1 MADDALLVSAGP
13 GEIRA
18 AVIEAG
24 RVAELA
30 VFRPGQALGG
40 VWLGQVVSV
49 NRALGAAFIDIGLA
63 RPGVLAA
70 GDLNDGQAVTVQVLS
85 DPHHDKGARLT
96 AAVSLTGRLVA
107 LSPMRSGVA
116 VSRKLTDP
124 EERARLLSI
133 GKAHALPGEGVVLR
147 THAAGCD
154 GAVIAAELQFLR
166 QRWQEAQDRAR
177 SAQVPAL
184 LLPPDPVGR
193 LLADH
198 PAIER
203 VFVDDAATHAELRRL
218 HGDMVQRHV
227 AGPVFDLYDAA
238 EVLESAL
245 DPVVLLPAGGSLV
258 IEQTAAA
265 VLVDVN
271 SGGGDPGRS
280 NNEALTALAWHL
292 RLRNLSGHILF
303 DAIPSRGRGSLRRLV
318 ERLRDEVAG
327 DPVPTEVV
335 GTTPLGLIELTRER
349 RRASLAEVMLE
360 TRTGRSAE
368 TVALEALR
376 TVLAGAARHGG
387 APRLLVAPDVA
398 STLRRLVL
406 AMSETER
413 RLARRLVVVPEPGRG
428 RDDVDVIWD

>member
-18 AVIEAG
+18 AVIESG

-30 VFRPGQALGG
+30 VFRPGQVLGG
-40 VWLGQVVSV
+40 VWLGRVVSI
-49 NRALGAAFIDIGLA
+49 NRAIGAAFVDIGLA
-63 RPGVLAA
+63 RPGVVAAA
-70 GDLNDGQAVTVQVLS
+70 GLSDGQAVTVQVQS
-85 DPHHDKGARLT
+85 DPHRDKGARLT

-107 LSPMRSGVA
+107 LSPMRPGVA
-116 VSRKLTDP
+116 VSRKIADP

-133 GKAHALPGEGVVLR
+133 GKSHALPGEGVVLR
-147 THAAGCD
+147 THAAGRD
-154 GAVIAAELQFLR
+154 GVAIAAELQALR
-166 QRWQEAQDRAR
+166 ARWQEAQACGQ
-177 SAQVPAL
+177 SAQAPSL

-203 VFVDDAATHAELRRL
+203 VIVDDAATHADLRRR
-218 HGDMVQRHV
+218 HGDMVERHGV
-227 AGPVFDLYDAA
+227 GPIFDLYDAA
-238 EVLESAL
+238 EALESAL
-245 DPVVLLPAGGSLV
+245 DPVVPLPSGGNLV

-271 SGGGDPGRS
+271 SGGGDPNRS
-280 NNEALTALAWHL
+280 NSEALAALALHM

-303 DAIPSRGRGSLRRLV
+303 DAIPSRGRGVLRRLV
-318 ERLRDEVAG
+318 EQLREAVAA

-360 TRTGRSAE
+360 TQTARSPE
-368 TVALEALR
+368 TVALDALR

-387 APRLLVAPDVA
+387 APRLLVGPEVA
-398 STLRRLVL
+398 SALRRLTL
-406 AMSETER
+406 ALSETER
-413 RLARRLVVVPEPGRG
+413 RLARSLAVTTEAGRG
-428 RDDVDVIWD
+428 REDVDVVWD